1 MSAIIDGNV
10 TIVIVSIVLMG
21 AFGSPDNLLAKIFS
35 PIMSLFGSSIT
46 GSIYSFGYT
55 LLVGVIF
62 NLIMGVLASK
72 YMLKSLSQLKCMRKP
87 AFYGGKNNG

>member
-1 MSAIIDGNV
+1 
-10 TIVIVSIVLMG
+10 MG
-21 AFGSPDNLLAKIFS
+21 AFGTPDNFLAKIFS

-55 LLVGVIF
+55 LLMGVVF

-72 YMLKSLSQLKCMRKP
+72 YMLKSISQLKFLRKP
-87 AFYGGKNNG
+87 WLYGGKKNA